1 MSALSKQARAGKPT
15 QSAKKGADEAP
26 DELALEIKQRMQKYK
41 RDMDSGDG
49 DGGSSGKKVRSAKE
63 RAAVA
68 HARKRQAEAAEAAAR
83 SEVLLTETG
92 GYLEAEGMER
102 TYKFT
107 QKQIADNVD
116 ISSAGKIFDLKLED
130 FGPYAIDYSADGRRL
145 LLGGRKGHLATVDWR
160 NTQLGCEI
168 HVRETVR
175 DVCWLH
181 NESLFAVAQKKY
193 AYIYDHTGAEV
204 HCLRKHEEPTAL
216 GFLRHHFLLASTGMT
231 GRVVYQ
237 DVTEGKVVGEHRSG
251 VGPAHVLRVN
261 PYNAV
266 VHVGHGNGTVTLWAP
281 QQSLPLAKLLCHRGP
296 VQAVAVDGVHL
307 ATSGLDGR
315 VKVWDVR
322 ALKELHEYVTARPA
336 QSLDISQRGLLAAGC
351 GPHVVVWKD
360 ALATQAASPY
370 MRRMLPSTSVQ
381 TLRFAPYEDVLGYGH
396 SGGMSSILVP
406 GAG

>member
-322 ALKELHEYVTARPA
+322 ALKELHEY
-336 QSLDISQRGLLAAGC
+336 
-351 GPHVVVWKD
+351 
-360 ALATQAASPY
+360 
-370 MRRMLPSTSVQ
+370 
-381 TLRFAPYEDVLGYGH
+381 
-396 SGGMSSILVP
+396 
-406 GAG
+406 